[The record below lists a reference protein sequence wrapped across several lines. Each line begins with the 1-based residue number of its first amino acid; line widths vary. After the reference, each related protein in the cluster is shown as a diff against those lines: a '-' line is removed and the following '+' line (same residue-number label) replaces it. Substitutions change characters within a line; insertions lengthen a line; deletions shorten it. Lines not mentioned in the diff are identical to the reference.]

1 MTLRL
6 DNPYM
11 RTQALLPVKC
21 ENVRKR
27 FCLACGENQLPKRRR
42 RYCSD
47 KCKKRLEFALFIATG
62 LIETLRA
69 RYAAFSYTEEVLI
82 LDVLPLGS
90 SVISRFMW
98 RRSKHKKVADDLL
111 DLIEQAG
118 REWYEREEQT
128 KSRWHASQHLLDKAS
143 RQDLPIHVVVPVS
156 RRTPQLNHKEKTA
169 LKLLDLTKEQIL
181 AADNIQ
187 YIKSA
192 YRRKAKR
199 HHPDKGD
206 TSNKFIQINE
216 AHSELL
222 NWAESPRFRSR
233 RALPNSWCYDAS
245 RKRWV
250 PPA

>member
-1 MTLRL
+1 
-6 DNPYM
+6 
-11 RTQALLPVKC
+11 
-21 ENVRKR
+21 
-27 FCLACGENQLPKRRR
+27 
-42 RYCSD
+42 
-47 KCKKRLEFALFIATG
+47 
-62 LIETLRA
+62 
-69 RYAAFSYTEEVLI
+69 
-82 LDVLPLGS
+82 
-90 SVISRFMW
+90 MW

-206 TSNKFIQINE
+206 TSNKFIQIND